1 MTDARR
7 MESTGHT
14 LSIREK
20 LGYSLGDLAANL
32 IFQTLIT
39 YLAFFYTD
47 VYRLPPATAATII
60 FVIGVLGA
68 FVFTP
73 LIGIAA
79 DRTVSRWGKF
89 RPWILW
95 TAIPFGVLSLLA
107 FSTPDLAPRAK
118 VVYALATYG
127 LLMLVYAANNL
138 PYSALSGVLTGSMA
152 QRNSLSAYRFVAVM
166 IAQFI
171 IQVLLLPLVLILG
184 DGDRV
189 LGFERV
195 MTVFAVVGTVFF
207 LITFAT
213 TRERIV
219 PAKEQTA
226 GVLQDLSDLLRNR
239 PWKVM
244 LALTILVF
252 INLSLKGGTYVYY
265 FQYYMSEAALAGFLD
280 TSGFNGVIGAVNA
293 TLNGLGLA
301 GFAWPKDPATS
312 AFSLFNACGIVC
324 MILGIGVSRRLA
336 DRFGKRDV
344 FGGALLVSTVFLLAF
359 YFFPPTAVAVAFA
372 AFMLHGFCYGVTI
385 PLLWAMI
392 ADVADYSEWKNHRR
406 ATAIVF
412 SAMLCGLKIGLS
424 IGGAL
429 VAGILA
435 HHGYQAG
442 APQQPEAVVDGIR
455 LTVSVY
461 CSLPFLA
468 AVALLFLYEI
478 NKRMETRIE
487 QDLQSRRQG
496 SDLHQ
501 LAAHAISQPLVSHI
515 YTADPSAHVFEGRL
529 YIYPSHDI
537 DSGAPFDD
545 EGGHFGMQ
553 DYHVL
558 RMDTP
563 EGEATDCGV
572 ALHVRDVPW
581 ASQQMWA
588 PDAASRNGCYY
599 LYFPAKDAH
608 GRFRIGVAAADRPEG
623 PFTPEPEPIDGAYSI
638 DPAVF
643 EDDDGTHYLCFGGI
657 WGGQLQ
663 KYRDNRY
670 DPAHEEPAGE
680 ASALGPRIGR
690 LDAGMTRLA
699 EPTREIVILDEHGQP
714 LRADDHARRFFEGP
728 WLHKHQ
734 GRYYLSYSTGDTHLL
749 CYATSDSPYGPF
761 TYRGVI
767 LTPVVGWTTHHSICA
782 FQGRWYLF
790 YHDALLSGGVTHL
803 RSVKCTPLHMET
815 DGSIRTIHPYGT

>member
-1 MTDARR
+1 MTDVRR
-7 MESTGHT
+7 RESTAHT

-47 VYRLPPATAATII
+47 VFRLPPATAATII
-60 FVIGVLGA
+60 FVVGLLGA

-79 DRTVSRWGKF
+79 DRTATRWGKF

-95 TAIPFGVLSLLA
+95 TAIPFGVPSLLA
-107 FSTPDLAPRAK
+107 FSTPDLGEHGK
-118 VVYALATYG
+118 VVYALTTYG

-189 LGFERV
+189 QGFERV
-195 MTVFAVVGTVFF
+195 MTVFAVVGTAFF

-219 PAKEQTA
+219 PAREQTG
-226 GVLQDLSDLLRNR
+226 GVLQDLTDLLRNR
-239 PWKVM
+239 PWQVM
-244 LALTILVF
+244 LALTVLVF
-252 INLSLKGGTYVYY
+252 INLALKGGTYVYY
-265 FQYYMSEAALAGFLD
+265 FQYYMREAALTGFLD
-280 TSGFNGVIGAVNA
+280 SSGFNHFIDEVNTA
-293 TLNGLGLA
+293 LSGWGLS
-301 GFAWPKDPATS
+301 GFTWPKDPATS
-312 AFSLFNACGIVC
+312 AFSLFNACGILC
-324 MILGIGVSRRLA
+324 MILGIGVSRHLA
-336 DRFGKRDV
+336 DRFGKRSV
-344 FGGALLVSTVFLLAF
+344 FGGALLASTVFLLAF
-359 YFFPPTAVAVAFA
+359 YFFPPTAVAVAFG
-372 AFMLHGFCYGVTI
+372 AFMLHGFFYGITI

-406 ATAIVF
+406 ATAIIF

-442 APQQPEAVVDGIR
+442 AEQQPQAVVDGIR

-461 CSLPFLA
+461 CSLPFLL
-468 AVALLFLYEI
+468 AVTLLLLYEI
-478 NKRMETRIE
+478 DKKMEARIE
-487 QDLQSRRQG
+487 HDLHARRQAG
-496 SDLHQ
+496 NVDQ
-501 LAAHAISQPLVSHI
+501 LAARAISQPLVTHI
-515 YTADPSAHVFEGRL
+515 HTADPSAHVFEGRL

-545 EGGHFGMQ
+545 EGGHFGME

-563 EGEATDCGV
+563 TGETTDCGV

-581 ASQQMWA
+581 AAQQMWA
-588 PDAASRNGCYY
+588 PDAACRDGRYY
-599 LYFPAKDAH
+599 LYFPAKDRQ
-608 GRFRIGVAAADRPEG
+608 GMFRIGVAASHRPEG
-623 PFTPEPEPIDGAYSI
+623 PFIPEPEPMAGTYSI
-638 DPAVF
+638 DPAVY
-643 EDDDGTHYLCFGGI
+643 EDDDGTHYLYFGGI

-670 DPAHEEPAGE
+670 DAAHEEPAGD
-680 ASALGPRIGR
+680 APALGPRVGR
-690 LDAGMTRLA
+690 LDACMTRLA
-699 EPTREIVILDEHGQP
+699 EPTREIIILDEHGQP

-728 WLHKHQ
+728 WLHKYQ

-749 CYATSDSPYGPF
+749 CYAVGDSPYGPF

-782 FQGRWYLF
+782 FQGQWYLF
-790 YHDALLSGGVTHL
+790 YHDAVLSGGVTHL
-803 RSVKCTPLHMET
+803 RSVKCTPLHMEA
-815 DGSIRTIHPYGT
+815 DGSIRTIHPYGA